1 MQFLLLAL
9 LCSALGL
16 TGSPRA
22 LAATCPS
29 LRSVHPEHATV
40 QSASLIQ
47 TGQFTAL
54 LSPSPFAAAGAAPA
68 EPQHFLDL
76 PAFCRILG
84 VIATSPTTQIHFEI
98 WLPERSSWNGRFM
111 VEGFAFYGGTMDPRV
126 LADALRRGYATAT
139 TDLGGDG
146 TLHAAYLLHQP
157 QRLIDWD
164 QRGWHDTT
172 LIAKRLIAAFYGQGP
187 AFSYWNAC
195 GGALPNGLR
204 CTGRRWVVQW
214 HHFFHV
220 RADLALAGHPSL
232 GRKPDPAE
240 QARAAASGG
249 AAQLR
254 GTRCSPGRYPQRP
267 RALPVRPGTTAMS
280 LG

>member
-1 MQFLLLAL
+1 MRFFLLTL

-16 TGSPRA
+16 MGASRA

-29 LRSVHPEHATV
+29 LRSVHPERATV
-40 QSASLIQ
+40 QSAALIQ
-47 TGQFTAL
+47 AGQFTAL
-54 LSPSPFAAAGAAPA
+54 LAPSPFTAAGAAPA
-68 EPQHFLDL
+68 KPQHFLDL

-98 WLPERSSWNGRFM
+98 WLPEASSWNGRFM

-157 QRLIDWD
+157 QRLVDWD

-172 LIAKRLIAAFYGQGP
+172 LVAKRLIEAFYGQRP

-195 GGALPNGLR
+195 GGGTRQGLQEITR
-204 CTGRRWVVQW
+204 YP
-214 HHFFHV
+214 
-220 RADLALAGHPSL
+220 ADYDALA
-232 GRKPDPAE
+232 A
-240 QARAAASGG
+240 GG
-249 AAQLR
+249 L
-254 GTRCSPGRYPQRP
+254 SN
-267 RALPVRPGTTAMS
+267 GTTSFTFA
-280 LG
+280 